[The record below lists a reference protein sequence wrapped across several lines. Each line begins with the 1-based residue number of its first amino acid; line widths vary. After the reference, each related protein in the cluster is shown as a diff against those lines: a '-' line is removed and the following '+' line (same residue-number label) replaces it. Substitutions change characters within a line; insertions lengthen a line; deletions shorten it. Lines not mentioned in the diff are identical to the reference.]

1 MKEISLLRA
10 AKIRNRIEKE
20 IIRMHGMLMSGTVKL
35 FNSYDPDV
43 NDQLMSC
50 AEEYEHSMSKFVALN
65 NILVSIRT
73 KIGDANVSCGL
84 NEYLALRKTLVWRI
98 EVLTHVSEQRD
109 VMPTSDQ
116 LRARLKGN
124 QEMLTGSGRYA
135 STEIS
140 FSIISEHTLKGI
152 KEELKNLRSK
162 LDEIEEKIA
171 KSNSITK
178 IELDDIEISLLTSEG
193 II

>member
-20 IIRMHGMLMSGTVKL
+20 IIRMHGMLMSGTVKS

-43 NDQLMSC
+43 NDQLISC

-73 KIGDANVSCGL
+73 KIGDANISCGL

-109 VMPTSDQ
+109 VMPSVDQ
-116 LRARLKGN
+116 VRARLKGN

-140 FSIISEHTLKGI
+140 FSIISEYTLKGI

-178 IELDDIEISLLTSEG
+178 IELDDIEISLLTNEG